1 MPREVNKAD
10 AVALVGAF
18 GSLRNAVN
26 AGPEV
31 VGVVGGW
38 GGKKVKAWCRA
49 VEEPFR
55 VRKAGRRGASG
66 GAKKVVGG
74 EGVEEDEEAEA
85 AVAVAEVEVA
95 EGREPQPVRA
105 APVVPAVSVRGDET
119 LSDGVAAA
127 LARLRER
134 G

>member
-1 MPREVNKAD
+1 M
-10 AVALVGAF
+10 
-18 GSLRNAVN
+18 
-26 AGPEV
+26 
-31 VGVVGGW
+31 
-38 GGKKVKAWCRA
+38 
-49 VEEPFR
+49 
-55 VRKAGRRGASG
+55 RKAGRRGASG

-74 EGVEEDEEAEA
+74 EGVEEEEVEAEA
-85 AVAVAEVEVA
+85 AVAVAEAEVV
-95 EGREPQPVRA
+95 EGRGPQPVRA